1 MNTDAK
7 KYLDLG
13 PFYPKKPTG
22 TEPARSDGAKISGD
36 QVTGASQGGYNTP
49 SGAQVPSMPP
59 TGPTSGPSVLL
70 RHSPSSWRRASL
82 TSSR

>member
-59 TGPTSGPSVLL
+59 TGPVPDTTTELPTMPTNPSGEVEQ
-70 RHSPSSWRRASL
+70 
-82 TSSR
+82 